1 MPFSRAAGRVTLA
14 GILALIS
21 CAALSAQTPP
31 AQDPTAPALLP
42 LMQASPILN
51 AIDVNHDAKIDATE
65 LANAPARLKTLDKNN
80 DGKLTRDEAG
90 LPPGFGRPAGPG
102 RGGRG
107 EGDRGGDRGRGGDA
121 GRAGDAGG
129 GERNFEVPIPGP
141 TADELLAALLTFDKN
156 KDGKLTKAEVPER
169 QQGIFERGDT
179 DKNGVLDPAELKKL
193 TADQAAA
200 PPAPP
205 IQRGPGRGG
214 FGGIDAASMLLDA
227 DKNGEISA
235 EEIANAPTALK
246 ALDKNSDGTITEDEV
261 QPAGRGRG

>member
-121 GRAGDAGG
+121 GRAGDAG
-129 GERNFEVPIPGP
+129 
-141 TADELLAALLTFDKN
+141 
-156 KDGKLTKAEVPER
+156 
-169 QQGIFERGDT
+169 
-179 DKNGVLDPAELKKL
+179 
-193 TADQAAA
+193 
-200 PPAPP
+200 
-205 IQRGPGRGG
+205 
-214 FGGIDAASMLLDA
+214 
-227 DKNGEISA
+227 
-235 EEIANAPTALK
+235 
-246 ALDKNSDGTITEDEV
+246 
-261 QPAGRGRG
+261 